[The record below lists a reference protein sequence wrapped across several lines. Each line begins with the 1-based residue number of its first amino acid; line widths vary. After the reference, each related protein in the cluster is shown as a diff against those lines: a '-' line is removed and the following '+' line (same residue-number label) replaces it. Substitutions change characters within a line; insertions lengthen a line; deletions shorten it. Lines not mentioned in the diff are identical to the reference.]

1 MKMQVEDIEKIGVI
15 GAGEMGHGIAEVAI
29 LAGYDV
35 ILRDIKQEF
44 VDDGLEKI
52 EESVNKLVEKEKV
65 SEEDAENALENLEG
79 TTDMEDLSEIDFAI
93 EAAPEKMEL
102 KKDVFSSL
110 DEITSEETI
119 LASNTS
125 NMSISEIGNTT
136 NRPEKVV
143 GMHFF
148 NPVVFMEL
156 VEVVKGEK
164 TSEETMEVTYDLS
177 EAFGK
182 YPVRVEK
189 DSPGFIVNRIN
200 APTTVL
206 IGKMLDTKGVEPE
219 ELDAVAKQGGMPMGP
234 FELMDYVGLDI
245 LYHSGKYLAE
255 EIDPEYG
262 PSETIEEMVER
273 GDLGK
278 KTGQGF
284 YDWSGG
290 RPEIDT
296 SKAPEDLEFELEDLA
311 ALQANEASKLLED
324 GVAEDPDEI
333 NEAVKKGGNTPFGPF
348 ELAESIGYETV
359 VEKLEQLS
367 EEYDVDIF
375 KPTETLKKGEIE

>member
-1 MKMQVEDIEKIGVI
+1 MQVEDIEKIGVI
-15 GAGEMGHGIAEVAI
+15 GAGEMGHGIAEVSI

-44 VDDGLEKI
+44 VDEGMEKI
-52 EESVNKLVEKEKV
+52 EESVDKLVEKEKV
-65 SEEDAENALENLEG
+65 SEKDAESALESLEG
-79 TTDMEDLSEIDFAI
+79 TTDMEDLSDVDFAI
-93 EAAPEKMEL
+93 EAVPEKMEL
-102 KKDVFSSL
+102 KKDAFGSL
-110 DEITSEETI
+110 DEVTSDEAI

-125 NMSISEIGNTT
+125 NMSVTKIGNTT
-136 NRPEKVV
+136 DKPDKVV
-143 GMHFF
+143 GMHYF

-164 TSEETMEVTYDLS
+164 TSEETMEVTYDLA
-177 EAFGK
+177 EAMGK

-200 APTTVL
+200 SPITVL

-219 ELDAVAKQGGMPMGP
+219 ELDAVAKEGGMPMGP

-245 LYHSGKYLAE
+245 LYHSAKYLAE
-255 EIDPEYG
+255 EIDEEYG
-262 PSETIEEMVER
+262 PSETLEEMVER

-284 YDWSGG
+284 YDWSDG
-290 RPEIDT
+290 RPDIDT
-296 SKAPEDLEFELEDLA
+296 SKASEDIEFELEDLA
-311 ALQANEASKLLED
+311 ALQANEASKLLEE
-324 GVAEDPDEI
+324 GVSEDPDEI

-348 ELAESIGYETV
+348 ELAESIGYDNV
-359 VEKLEQLS
+359 VEKCKELA

-375 KPTETLKKGEIE
+375 KPTETLKKGDID

>member
-1 MKMQVEDIEKIGVI
+1 MQVEDIEKIGVI
-15 GAGEMGHGIAEVAI
+15 GAGEMGHGIAEVSI

-44 VDDGLEKI
+44 VDEGMEKI

-65 SEEDAENALENLEG
+65 SEENAESALESLDG
-79 TTDMEDLSEIDFAI
+79 TTDMEDLSDVDFAI
-93 EAAPEKMEL
+93 EAVPEKMEL
-102 KKDVFSSL
+102 KKDVFGSL
-110 DEITSEETI
+110 DEVTSDEAI

-125 NMSISEIGNTT
+125 NMSVTKIGNTT
-136 NRPEKVV
+136 DKPDKVV
-143 GMHFF
+143 GMHYF

-164 TSEETMEVTYDLS
+164 TSEETMEVTYDLA
-177 EAFGK
+177 EAMGK

-200 APTTVL
+200 SPITVL

-219 ELDAVAKQGGMPMGP
+219 ELDAVAKEGGMPMGP

-245 LYHSGKYLAE
+245 LYHSAKYLAE
-255 EIDPEYG
+255 EIDEEYG
-262 PSETIEEMVER
+262 PSETLEEMVER

-284 YDWSGG
+284 YDWSDG
-290 RPEIDT
+290 RPDIDT
-296 SKAPEDLEFELEDLA
+296 SKASEDIEFELEDLA
-311 ALQANEASKLLED
+311 ALQANEASKLLEE
-324 GVAEDPDEI
+324 GVSEDPDEI

-348 ELAESIGYETV
+348 ELAESIGYDNV
-359 VEKLEQLS
+359 VEKCKELA

-375 KPTETLKKGEIE
+375 KPTETLKKGDIE